1 MTKSFKN
8 MESLLSKSEMAF
20 TEFLALSF
28 GQKRATH
35 SRNTFSF
42 FKWSTL
48 AQKKGTFFTLKKS
61 GVAPLLP
68 CPYIL
73 LKTCQWSDLMD
84 PLFDMLFRMKE
95 KLERRIENGKYPSP
109 SFLSIVDNPSI
120 TLT

>member
-1 MTKSFKN
+1 MAKRVKGHFWVYDQNQQGSFGYMTKSLKN

-48 AQKKGTFFTLKKS
+48 AQKKGTFFTFKGS
-61 GVAPLLP
+61 GVAPLVP
-68 CPYIL
+68 
-73 LKTCQWSDLMD
+73 
-84 PLFDMLFRMKE
+84 
-95 KLERRIENGKYPSP
+95 
-109 SFLSIVDNPSI
+109 
-120 TLT
+120 